1 MIRVWKSEL
10 RKLIRPR
17 FLLSTILVTAGLQAA
32 ITATLFLRAQG
43 STITDLERTSG
54 LFYSTKMIAP
64 FLGMI
69 ALCIFAANTAQEYI
83 FGTLKN
89 LLVRQPN
96 RIKLMLG
103 KVIALLTFITFL
115 VLTSTLVGVGLS
127 YLFSSKHHIQ
137 TAAWNIFNFEFFLNP
152 LLNVLLSIFAY
163 GLLGVCLA
171 VVLRSSIMAI
181 SAGLVWLLVI
191 ESLIG
196 LFGKGIAKWM
206 PGGNFASLGD
216 GGSSELS
223 FMHSALVAGIYSAG
237 GLVLVLIIF
246 SRRDVAN

>member
-10 RKLIRPR
+10 RKLVRPR

-32 ITATLFLRAQG
+32 ITSTLFLRAQG
-43 STITDLERTSG
+43 SMITDLGKASG
-54 LFYSTKMIAP
+54 LFYSTKMITP

-96 RIKLMLG
+96 RVKLMLG
-103 KVIALLTFITFL
+103 KVIALLTFMAVL
-115 VLTSTLVGVGLS
+115 VLISTFVGIALS

-137 TAAWNIFNFEFFLNP
+137 TSTWNIFDMKFFLNP
-152 LLNVLLSIFAY
+152 LFNVLLSIFAY

-171 VVLRSSIMAI
+171 VILRSSIMAI

-196 LFGKGIAKWM
+196 LFGKGISKWM

-216 GGSSELS
+216 GGSLELS
-223 FMHSALVAGIYSAG
+223 FAHSAMVAGIYSAG
-237 GLVLVLIIF
+237 GIVLVLIIF